1 MSHKIDE
8 VEQFL
13 LNLEHNEQRIL
24 SLCPDHLL
32 LPTLPFF
39 QLVHVIN
46 IEEVIKQLATIEIIT
61 GGQFIR
67 VDGYLTLA
75 IEEQLYQSEELRC
88 LTLQLFEIMRF

>member
-67 VDGYLTLA
+67 VDGQGGIAL
-75 IEEQLYQSEELRC
+75 C
-88 LTLQLFEIMRF
+88 